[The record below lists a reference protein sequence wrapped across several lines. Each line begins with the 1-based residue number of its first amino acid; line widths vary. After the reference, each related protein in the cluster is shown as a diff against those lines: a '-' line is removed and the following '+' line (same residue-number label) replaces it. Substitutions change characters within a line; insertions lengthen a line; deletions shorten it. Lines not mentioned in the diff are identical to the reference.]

1 MLNYTIRRLIA
12 SIPTLLVVA
21 VMIFVL
27 IRMIP
32 GNPAL
37 VMLGDDATPEEIAA
51 MEQRLGI
58 DQPIFVQFTRWTGNL
73 LKGDFGSSIYY
84 RKPVM
89 QVIFSQLEPTLLLV
103 AYAMT
108 ICLLIGIPLGVF
120 AAVNRN
126 GLIDRLCMGLSMIG
140 ISMPGFWLGLNLVI
154 LFAVKYSLFPSVGY
168 SMIREGGL
176 LESLR
181 YLTLASV
188 ALGLQRSASIARVTR
203 SSMLEVLNDDYIR
216 TARAKGLFERRVIG
230 LHALKN
236 AANPILTQ
244 AGISIAHLMGG
255 SVVIENVF
263 NIPGIGRLAFDSIAR
278 RDYPTIQG
286 HILFVAAAYVFINLA
301 VDLLYKFF
309 DPRVEYK

>member
-1 MLNYTIRRLIA
+1 MFNYTIRRLISA
-12 SIPTLLVVA
+12 IPTLIVVA

-27 IRMIP
+27 IRLIP

-37 VMLGDDATPEEIAA
+37 VMLGDEATPDEIVA

-58 DQPIFVQFTRWTGNL
+58 DQPVFVQFGRWVGKMM
-73 LKGDFGSSIYY
+73 KGDFGDSIYY

-89 QVIFSQLEPTLLLV
+89 QVIFSHLEPTLLLV
-103 AYAMT
+103 FYAMI
-108 ICLLIGIPLGVF
+108 ICLSIGVPLGIT
-120 AAVNRN
+120 AATHRN
-126 GLIDRLCMGLSMIG
+126 GLLDRFCMIISMFG
-140 ISMPGFWLGLNLVI
+140 ISMPGFWLGLNLII
-154 LFAVKYSLFPSVGY
+154 LFAVKWSLFPSVGY
-168 SMIREGGL
+168 SMIREAGL
-176 LESLR
+176 LESLK
-181 YLTLASV
+181 YLTLP
-188 ALGLQRSASIARVTR
+188 ALAMGLQRSASIARVTR
-203 SSMLEVLNDDYIR
+203 SSMLEVLGNDYIR
-216 TARAKGLFERRVIG
+216 TARTKGLFERRVIY

-236 AANPILTQ
+236 AANQILTQ

-255 SVVIENVF
+255 SVVIETIF

-286 HILFVAAAYVFINLA
+286 HIIFVAAVYVFVNLT

>member
-1 MLNYTIRRLIA
+1 LVNYTIRRLIA
-12 SIPTLLVVA
+12 AIPTLIVVA
-21 VMIFVL
+21 VLIFVL
-27 IRMIP
+27 IRLIP

-37 VMLGDDATPEEIAA
+37 VMLGDDATREEIAS
-51 MEQRLGI
+51 MERRLGI
-58 DQPIFVQFTRWTGNL
+58 DQPVPVQFVRWTANML
-73 LKGDFGSSIYY
+73 RGDFGNSIYY

-108 ICLLIGIPLGVF
+108 VCVAVGVPLGIV
-120 AAVNRN
+120 AAVKRN
-126 GLIDRLCMGLSMIG
+126 EALDRICMLLSMVG
-140 ISMPGFWLGLNLVI
+140 ISMPGFWLGLNLII
-154 LFAVKYSLFPSVGY
+154 LFAVKWSLFPSVGY
-168 SMIREGGL
+168 SMIREAGL

-181 YLTLASV
+181 YLTLPSV

-203 SSMLEVLNDDYIR
+203 SSMLEVLNNDYIR
-216 TARAKGLFERRVIG
+216 TARAKGLVETRVVG

-236 AANPILTQ
+236 AANQIITQ

-255 SVVIENVF
+255 SVVIESIF

-286 HILFVAAAYVFINLA
+286 HIIFVAAVYVFVNLA